1 MPAPDAVTWDKLGKL
16 NGTPRCPVLLDV
28 LADRVRACDPR
39 LFRGARPQA
48 EAEALP
54 AALGAL
60 AAALPARG
68 RRRGRIPGRRGG
80 GLDRGRPAAGRSA
93 APRDGLD
100 GSVRV
105 TRSRP
110 KIDRIA
116 CRWMIRRFIDPRAVF
131 LCVAPPE
138 VTGGAELMGAM
149 PHDTAGEVWSHR
161 DPRLAGGPA
170 TRCLTGLSHQA
181 PAPAA
186 PERTFRTLGDATR
199 VRARIALW
207 NVAMRAIAA
216 LLAAIF
222 AFGRPC
228 LVRIRPG
235 RPVQGRAGQQPCTL
249 GGAAL
254 RIPVQA

>member
-1 MPAPDAVTWDKLGKL
+1 L
-16 NGTPRCPVLLDV
+16 
-28 LADRVRACDPR
+28 
-39 LFRGARPQA
+39 RPSIWKA
-48 EAEALP
+48 
-54 AALGAL
+54 
-60 AAALPARG
+60 G
-68 RRRGRIPGRRGG
+68 RRPIP
-80 GLDRGRPAAGRSA
+80 A
-93 APRDGLD
+93 RDGL
-100 GSVRV
+100 GRGVWVS
-105 TRSRP
+105 RSRP

-116 CRWMIRRFIDPRAVF
+116 CPWLIRQFVDPGAVV
-131 LCVAPPE
+131 LHVAPPE
-138 VTGGAELMGAM
+138 VTGVAELMGAM
-149 PHDTAGEVWSHR
+149 PQDTAGEVWSHR

-235 RPVQGRAGQQPCTL
+235 RPVQGRAGQQPGTL